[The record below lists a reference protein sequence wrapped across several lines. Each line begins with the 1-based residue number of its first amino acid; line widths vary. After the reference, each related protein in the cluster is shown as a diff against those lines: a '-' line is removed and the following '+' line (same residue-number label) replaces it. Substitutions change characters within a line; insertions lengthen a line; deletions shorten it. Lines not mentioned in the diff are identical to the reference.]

1 MHNEWAMKDCC
12 EMIAD
17 VPARQRRVLQVVLYI
32 NAAMFLVEFGAGL
45 LAGSTALLA
54 DSVDMLGDALV
65 YGFSLYV
72 VSRGSVWQA
81 RASLLKGTVM
91 AVFGLGVLLEAIQK
105 IVRGIVPAAGLMGGI
120 GLIALAANVV
130 CLFLLW
136 RRRGDDI
143 NMRSAW
149 LCSRN
154 DVMADVGVLIAA
166 GGVALTGSAWPD
178 IAVGLLIATM
188 FVTSA
193 ISIVGEARRALRPLT
208 TP

>member
-1 MHNEWAMKDCC
+1 MV
-12 EMIAD
+12 I
-17 VPARQRRVLQVVLYI
+17 
-32 NAAMFLVEFGAGL
+32 
-45 LAGSTALLA
+45 
-54 DSVDMLGDALV
+54 
-65 YGFSLYV
+65 
-72 VSRGSVWQA
+72 
-81 RASLLKGTVM
+81 
-91 AVFGLGVLLEAIQK
+91 FGLGVFLEAILK

-120 GLIALAANVV
+120 GLLALAANVV

-154 DVMADVGVLIAA
+154 DVMANAGVLVAA
-166 GGVALTGSAWPD
+166 GAVALTGSAWPD
-178 IAVGLLIATM
+178 IAVGLLIATV

-193 ISIVGEARRALRPLT
+193 ISIVGEARRALRPLA